1 MNFSNDKIFQI
12 KSNLEIEKLFCK
24 CIYLKGE
31 IGIFSSFYNY
41 SEIYPFFLFKEF
53 NNDNFEDYLPNT
65 HNESKI
71 IIRKNYFSTIQ
82 NFTSLLLN
90 DLIKISDNKIVFISA
105 SENTEILYIIIFNIF
120 GEKKI
125 KIRYYSIAIYA
136 LYHHKIL
143 KDLRINNFNNL
154 IAFALSYCPNKK
166 CDSDDDEHYSAL
178 MIFSYTNSTDMA
190 FYLEDY
196 FLTNNLDDN
205 NSLEI
210 DLKGQLNLENNISDT
225 FYLIFLYKK

>member
-1 MNFSNDKIFQI
+1 MYFNLHKFDMNFSNDKIFQI

-31 IGIFSSFYNY
+31 IEIFSSFYNY

-71 IIRKNYFSTIQ
+71 IIRKNYFS
-82 NFTSLLLN
+82 NSLLLN

-120 GEKKI
+120 EKK
-125 KIRYYSIAIYA
+125 K
-136 LYHHKIL
+136 
-143 KDLRINNFNNL
+143 LR
-154 IAFALSYCPNKK
+154 
-166 CDSDDDEHYSAL
+166 
-178 MIFSYTNSTDMA
+178 
-190 FYLEDY
+190 
-196 FLTNNLDDN
+196 
-205 NSLEI
+205 
-210 DLKGQLNLENNISDT
+210 
-225 FYLIFLYKK
+225 